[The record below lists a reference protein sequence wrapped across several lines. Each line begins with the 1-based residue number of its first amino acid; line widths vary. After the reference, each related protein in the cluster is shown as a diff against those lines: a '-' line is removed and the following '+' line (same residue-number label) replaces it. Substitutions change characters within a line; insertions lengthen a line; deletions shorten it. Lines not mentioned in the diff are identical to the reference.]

1 MATFTDETK
10 QELIKS
16 FAYDY
21 TAEQIAE
28 LEEITVEEANQFAIE
43 NAEAI
48 EAKKAALKEGGW
60 LE

>member
-43 NAEAI
+43 NAKAI
-48 EAKKAALKEGGW
+48 EAKKAELKEGGW

>member
-16 FAYDY
+16 FAYGY

-28 LEEITVEEANQFAIE
+28 MEEITVNEANQFATE

-48 EAKKAALKEGGW
+48 ESKKSELKEDGW

>member
-28 LEEITVEEANQFAIE
+28 LEEITVEEANQFATE
-43 NAEAI
+43 NAKAI

>member
-28 LEEITVEEANQFAIE
+28 LEEITVEEANQFATE
-43 NAEAI
+43 NAKDI

>member
-28 LEEITVEEANQFAIE
+28 LEEITVEEANQFATE
-43 NAEAI
+43 NAKAI
-48 EAKKAALKEGGW
+48 EAKKTALKEGGW

>member
-43 NAEAI
+43 NAKAI